1 MYHVER
7 KIEIRVYPRVYLYIA
22 QKIHPDQSESLSIYY
37 YNYNYIKRYIYKYN
51 SEVHPVP
58 TARRPLNRL
67 SVCPFVAFRL
77 NSPSFLGPSTS
88 FGFSK
93 T

>member
-1 MYHVER
+1 MY
-7 KIEIRVYPRVYLYIA
+7 IIRLSNNFIILYI
-22 QKIHPDQSESLSIYY
+22 QIQMLILNSIT
-37 YNYNYIKRYIYKYN
+37 ISN

-58 TARRPLNRL
+58 TARRPLIRL
-67 SVCPFVAFRL
+67 SVAFFPFVAFRL
-77 NSPSFLGPSTS
+77 NPPPGSGPSTT